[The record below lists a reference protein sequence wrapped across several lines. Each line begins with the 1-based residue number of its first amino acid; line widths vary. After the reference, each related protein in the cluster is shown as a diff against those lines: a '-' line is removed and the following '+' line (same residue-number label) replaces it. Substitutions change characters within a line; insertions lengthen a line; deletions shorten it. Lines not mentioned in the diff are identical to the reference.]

1 LIPFSAFSRRLFDTA
16 IMAAVSLAAMYPVA
30 HAALRPASLE
40 AGVAVIYAPWT
51 GFDDAFRQSVGAGAR
66 FVRGGALPFIVVV
79 LPDDSEFEQR
89 VRAGGAWMLADP
101 VALAGCFNA
110 IGLGPRG

>member
-1 LIPFSAFSRRLFDTA
+1 LNRVNTFFRRAFDTA
-16 IMAAVSLAAMYPVA
+16 LMVAVSLTAMYPAA
-30 HAALRPASLE
+30 HAALRPVSFDT
-40 AGVAVIYAPWT
+40 GVAVIYAPWT

-79 LPDDSEFEQR
+79 LPDDADFEQR

-110 IGLGPRG
+110 IGMGTRS